1 MSISGSLSIPLTW
14 RDEGLGG
21 RVCRGSNRHIC
32 EMLVIKVLRMKFDLE
47 GLFITLS
54 DRSLISKELLPF
66 ARIGIKNFKVA
77 MEMESDDSFKLNTS
91 LDSLSVTDIRK
102 TCEWLRESE
111 DDEPLRVSYFPDCV
125 EGAVVAQV
133 SKDAEGHMMVEAT
146 LETLTVVLVMDFL
159 ISFEHFFGIPIQKTL
174 DNNKSLLASISTPSF
189 LPSFFLFSE
198 ALYFSMFFF
207 FFFLFCFFNKIEE
220 NQPKNTKKKGS
231 SSIPAELTTSLKIL
245 LKKTR
250 AMIILDCRQVT
261 FFFVFFHLN
270 LFILFFPFYTAS
282 IRCDLPWIRAN
293 FGHHGGKRQAE
304 SSSNSR
310 HTWGRGGAATQP

>member
-1 MSISGSLSIPLTW
+1 
-14 RDEGLGG
+14 
-21 RVCRGSNRHIC
+21 
-32 EMLVIKVLRMKFDLE
+32 MKFDLE

-77 MEMESDDSFKLNTS
+77 MEMESDDSFKLDTS

-102 TCEWLRESE
+102 TCEWMRESE

-174 DNNKSLLASISTPSF
+174 DNNKALLASISTSS
-189 LPSFFLFSE
+189 LLFRKR
-198 ALYFSMFFF
+198 L
-207 FFFLFCFFNKIEE
+207 FFNFLSSKNRGKPAKEYQEERLIEHPYRAHHLSENSPEE
-220 NQPKNTKKKGS
+220 NQ
-231 SSIPAELTTSLKIL
+231 
-245 LKKTR
+245 
-250 AMIILDCRQVT
+250 
-261 FFFVFFHLN
+261 
-270 LFILFFPFYTAS
+270 
-282 IRCDLPWIRAN
+282 
-293 FGHHGGKRQAE
+293 GHDY
-304 SSSNSR
+304 S
-310 HTWGRGGAATQP
+310 